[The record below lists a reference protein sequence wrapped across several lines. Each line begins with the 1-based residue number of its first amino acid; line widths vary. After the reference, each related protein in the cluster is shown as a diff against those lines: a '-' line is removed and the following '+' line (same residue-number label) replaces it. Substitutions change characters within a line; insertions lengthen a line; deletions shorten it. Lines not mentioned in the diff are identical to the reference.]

1 MGPITPLAFLVPF
14 ASLGTAAEQF
24 VTYAPF

>member
-1 MGPITPLAFLVPF
+1 MGPITPFAFVVPH

-24 VTYAPF
+24 VTYASL